1 MFLLVPN
8 LEYLG
13 VFSIDVACHV
23 GRNSGLYATS
33 VCVCVCVE
41 MDFPWSL
48 IGLWDGED
56 AGMLVIAGYAI
67 H

>member
-1 MFLLVPN
+1 MSVGILGFVLVM
-8 LEYLG
+8 
-13 VFSIDVACHV
+13 C
-23 GRNSGLYATS
+23 

-41 MDFPWSL
+41 MDFPRSL

>member
-1 MFLLVPN
+1 MSVGILGFVLVMC
-8 LEYLG
+8 
-13 VFSIDVACHV
+13 VC
-23 GRNSGLYATS
+23 

-41 MDFPWSL
+41 MDFPRSL

>member
-1 MFLLVPN
+1 MWPVMSVGILGFVLVMC
-8 LEYLG
+8 
-13 VFSIDVACHV
+13 VC
-23 GRNSGLYATS
+23 

>member
-1 MFLLVPN
+1 M
-8 LEYLG
+8 
-13 VFSIDVACHV
+13 DVACHV
-23 GRNSGLYATS
+23 SRDSGLCAS
-33 VCVCVCVE
+33 DVCVCVCVCVE
-41 MDFPWSL
+41 MDFTRSL

>member
-1 MFLLVPN
+1 MSVGILGFVLVM
-8 LEYLG
+8 
-13 VFSIDVACHV
+13 
-23 GRNSGLYATS
+23 
-33 VCVCVCVE
+33 CVCVCVE
-41 MDFPWSL
+41 MDFPRSL